1 MGVRIGLFEKV
12 TSMKSFFASFLGT
25 IAGICLL
32 VGISVLLLIF
42 LLVGIAS
49 SNKTEVIPNR
59 SLLVLDLSCAISDA
73 PPQFD
78 AADLIDS
85 MTSGEE
91 KRVTLRDTLRAIAS
105 AANDSRISGILISGD
120 SFPVDFSS
128 GYAAL
133 REVREALKAFKAS
146 RKPIYAYL
154 VAPSTRT
161 FYVASVADK
170 IYLDPEDP
178 MLFHGLSSGHLYF
191 ADAFQKY
198 GIEVQV
204 SRVGKYKSAVE
215 PYILDKM
222 SPESRE
228 QTQALLGD
236 LWQEIT
242 SEIEDARHLEP
253 GSLQKVLSES
263 GLIDGKTALNQKLVT
278 GLKSRTDLIDD
289 LKNEYG
295 ADTDDHTFRQVSI
308 PKYIS
313 SLDRNRGSTE
323 PRGAKVAVVYAEG
336 TIIDGEGS
344 GSNLGGDKLARAIRK
359 FRLDPDVKAI
369 VLRINSPGGS
379 ASASE
384 VIWQELAAAHKVKPV
399 IVSMG
404 TVAASG
410 GYYIATTS
418 DRIFAEPSTITG
430 SIGVFGLFPNV
441 QKLFSNLGI
450 TWDSVETTPY
460 SDLISPFK
468 EKTPEEMGVI
478 QKYIDQFYQQFLEHV
493 SRARNIPVDQ
503 VNEIAQGRVW
513 SGEEALKLHLVDQI
527 GGLQTAIEYAAELAH
542 QGPHPKITQYPRKET
557 VGQAIQKA
565 FNGVER
571 PPVSKMDS
579 VNRQMQLLEKN
590 LRQFACFNDPMGIYS
605 LLPMGIEFN

>member
-1 MGVRIGLFEKV
+1 
-12 TSMKSFFASFLGT
+12 MKSFFASFFGT
-25 IAGICLL
+25 IAGICVLVGASLLLL
-32 VGISVLLLIF
+32 VF
-42 LLVGIAS
+42 LFIGIAS
-49 SNKTEVIPNR
+49 SDKSDAIPNR
-59 SLLVLDLSCAISDA
+59 SLLVLDLSYGITDA
-73 PPQFD
+73 PPQLD
-78 AADLIDS
+78 PADLIDS
-85 MTSGEE
+85 MTGGEE

-105 AANDSRISGILISGD
+105 AANDSRISGILISGN
-120 SFPVDFSS
+120 SFPIDYAS

-133 REVREALKAFKAS
+133 REVREALMAFKAS

-178 MLFHGLSSGHLYF
+178 MFFHGLSSGRLYY

-222 SPESRE
+222 SPESKE
-228 QTQALLGD
+228 QTEALLSD
-236 LWQEIT
+236 IWREIT
-242 SEIEDARHLEP
+242 TEIEDARRLES
-253 GSLQKVLSES
+253 GSLQKILSES
-263 GLIDGKTALNQKLVT
+263 GIIDAKTALQQKLVT
-278 GLKSRTDLIDD
+278 GLKSLTDLIDE

-295 ADTDDHTFRQVSI
+295 TDTVNHTFRQISI
-308 PKYIS
+308 AKYIS
-313 SLDRNRGSTE
+313 SLDRNQGTSE
-323 PRGAKVAVVYAEG
+323 PRGAKIAVVYAEG

-379 ASASE
+379 GSASE
-384 VIWQELAAAHKVKPV
+384 VIWRELAAAHKIKPV
-399 IVSMG
+399 VVSMG

-410 GYYIATTS
+410 GYYIATAS
-418 DRIFAEPSTITG
+418 NRIFVEPATITG

-441 QKLFSNLGI
+441 QKLFSSIGI

-460 SDLISPFK
+460 SDLLTPFRQ
-468 EKTPEEMGVI
+468 KTPEEMGVI
-478 QKYIDQFYQQFLEHV
+478 QKYIDQFYQEFLEHV
-493 SRARNIPVDQ
+493 SQDRNIPVDQ

-513 SGEEALKLHLVDQI
+513 SGEQALKLHLVDQI
-527 GGLQTAIEYAAELAH
+527 GGLQTAIEYAALLAH
-542 QGPHPKITQYPRKET
+542 EPPHPKIAEYPTKQT
-557 VGQAIQKA
+557 VGEAIQKA
-565 FNGVER
+565 LSGTER
-571 PPVSKMDS
+571 PPVSKIDP
-579 VNRQMQLLEKN
+579 VNRQLQFLEKN

-605 LLPMGIEFN
+605 LLPIGIEW

>member
-1 MGVRIGLFEKV
+1 
-12 TSMKSFFASFLGT
+12 MKSFFASFFGT
-25 IAGICLL
+25 IAGICVL
-32 VGISVLLLIF
+32 VGISLLLLVF
-42 LLVGIAS
+42 LLIGIAS
-49 SNKTEVIPNR
+49 SDKSDAIPNR
-59 SLLVLDLSCAISDA
+59 SLLVLDLSYGITDA
-73 PPQFD
+73 PPQLD
-78 AADLIDS
+78 PADLIDS
-85 MTSGEE
+85 MTGGEE

-105 AANDSRISGILISGD
+105 AANDSRISGILISGN
-120 SFPVDFSS
+120 SFPIDYAS

-133 REVREALKAFKAS
+133 REVREALMAFKAS

-178 MLFHGLSSGHLYF
+178 MFFHGLSSGRLYY

-228 QTQALLGD
+228 QTEALLSD
-236 LWQEIT
+236 IWREIT
-242 SEIEDARHLEP
+242 TEIEDARHLES
-253 GSLQKVLSES
+253 GSLQKILSES
-263 GLIDGKTALNQKLVT
+263 GIIDAKTALQQKLVT
-278 GLKSRTDLIDD
+278 GLKSLTDLIDE

-295 ADTDDHTFRQVSI
+295 TDTVNHTFRQISI
-308 PKYIS
+308 AKYIS
-313 SLDRNRGSTE
+313 SLDRNQGTSE
-323 PRGAKVAVVYAEG
+323 PRGAKIAVVYAEG

-379 ASASE
+379 GSASE
-384 VIWQELAAAHKVKPV
+384 VIWRELAAAHKIKPV
-399 IVSMG
+399 VVSMG

-410 GYYIATTS
+410 GYYIATAS
-418 DRIFAEPSTITG
+418 NRIFVEPATITG

-441 QKLFSNLGI
+441 QKLFSSIGI

-460 SDLISPFK
+460 SDLLTPFRQ
-468 EKTPEEMGVI
+468 KTPEEMGVI
-478 QKYIDQFYQQFLEHV
+478 QKYIDQFYQEFLEHV
-493 SRARNIPVDQ
+493 SQDRNIPVDQ

-513 SGEEALKLHLVDQI
+513 SGEQALKLHLVDQI
-527 GGLQTAIEYAAELAH
+527 GGLQTAIEYAALLAH
-542 QGPHPKITQYPRKET
+542 EPPHPKIAEYPTKQT
-557 VGQAIQKA
+557 VGEAIQKA
-565 FNGVER
+565 LSGTER
-571 PPVSKMDS
+571 PPVSKIDP
-579 VNRQMQLLEKN
+579 VNRQLQFLEKN

-605 LLPMGIEFN
+605 LLPIGIEW

>member
-1 MGVRIGLFEKV
+1 
-12 TSMKSFFASFLGT
+12 MKSFFASFFGT

-32 VGISVLLLIF
+32 VGISLLLLIF
-42 LLVGIAS
+42 LLIGIAAS
-49 SNKTEVIPNR
+49 EKGEVIANR
-59 SLLVLDLSCAISDA
+59 SLLVLDLSYALTDA

-78 AADLIDS
+78 VADLIDS
-85 MTSGEE
+85 MTAGEE
-91 KRVTLRDTLRAIAS
+91 KRVTLHDTLRAIAS
-105 AANDSRISGILISGD
+105 AASDSRISGILISGN
-120 SFPVDFSS
+120 SFPIDYAS

-133 REVREALKAFKAS
+133 REVRQALMAFKAS

-154 VAPSTRT
+154 VAPSTRA

-178 MLFHGLSSGHLYF
+178 MFLHGLSSGRLYF

-228 QTQALLGD
+228 QTEALLTD

-242 SEIEDARHLEP
+242 TEIEDARHLGP
-253 GSLQKVLSES
+253 GSLQKILSES
-263 GLIDGKTALNQKLVT
+263 GLIGAKTALDQKLVT
-278 GLKSRTDLIDD
+278 GLKSLTDLIDE

-295 ADTDDHTFRQVSI
+295 TDTVNHTFRQVSI

-313 SLDRNRGSTE
+313 SLDRNRGSAE
-323 PRGAKVAVVYAEG
+323 PRGAKIAVVYAEG

-344 GSNLGGDKLARAIRK
+344 GSNLGGDQLARAIRK

-379 ASASE
+379 GSASE
-384 VIWQELAAAHKVKPV
+384 VIWRELAAAHKVKPV
-399 IVSMG
+399 VVSMG

-410 GYYIATTS
+410 GYYIATAS
-418 DRIFAEPSTITG
+418 NRIFAEPSTITG

-441 QKLFSNLGI
+441 QKLFSNIGI
-450 TWDSVETTPY
+450 TWDSVATTPY
-460 SDLISPFK
+460 SDLITPFRQ
-468 EKTPEEMGVI
+468 KTPEEMGII
-478 QKYIDQFYQQFLEHV
+478 QKYIDQFYQQFLERV
-493 SRARNIPVDQ
+493 SQDRNIPVDQ

-513 SGEEALKLHLVDQI
+513 SGEEALKLHLVDQF
-527 GGLQTAIEYAAELAH
+527 GGLQTAIEYAAQLGH
-542 QGPHPKITQYPRKET
+542 LGPHPKIAEYPTKQT
-557 VGQAIQKA
+557 VGEAIQKA
-565 FNGVER
+565 FSGIER

-579 VNRQMQLLEKN
+579 VNRQMQVLEKN

-605 LLPMGIEFN
+605 LLPIGIEVN